1 MTEWACS
8 AAVQLQPVS
17 GSTWKRLDPYFSSM
31 FLLYS
36 PGSVILLLHPII
48 ASQAWIFLYTQGFMC
63 RFVVNLGSGLRCCSP
78 HVTETYVWFVVSKK
92 KKKNSAT
99 FIQQPQD
106 VINYLCVTYIT
117 NKGSVL
123 SSVPVCCC
131 AWNLEIESAKW
142 NFRQNSFYHL
152 DLCLFFFFCDT
163 RGRGEKNYY
172 QTFCDSGF
180 RWRPSTPTQVLSLIV
195 VGLTSALSWRWTE
208 RRRDRYDV
216 T

>member
-92 KKKNSAT
+92 KKKTLPPSFSSLKMLST
-99 FIQQPQD
+99 T
-106 VINYLCVTYIT
+106 CV
-117 NKGSVL
+117 L
-123 SSVPVCCC
+123 
-131 AWNLEIESAKW
+131 
-142 NFRQNSFYHL
+142 
-152 DLCLFFFFCDT
+152 
-163 RGRGEKNYY
+163 
-172 QTFCDSGF
+172 
-180 RWRPSTPTQVLSLIV
+180 
-195 VGLTSALSWRWTE
+195 LTSLTRARFYQVSQFAAVLGTWKSNQPNGIFAKTPFII
-208 RRRDRYDV
+208 
-216 T
+216 